1 MGSDCMNF
9 IKHTLL
15 FGKNNFMQLRRKW
28 IPLPLLLLFPV
39 IIIGLIV
46 TIILAFFSP
55 VDHEPIQI
63 GIVDLDQ
70 SKETQLI
77 QELIDETSQLGAYI
91 QLQSMTAEEA
101 SKGID
106 TNQLSTYIE
115 LPQNFT
121 ANLYNGTPVTLPIT
135 GNPAQVTES
144 HLIKELIDSVTR
156 HIRTSQ
162 ANILTINYYAKTLS
176 IDDTS
181 RNDLLFEQF
190 KQFLFYTIGNDK
202 LLIQEEIINL
212 ATASPTHYYGIAG
225 WFIVVTIWLFA
236 IYTFLHKEETT
247 RLKKRMKLYGVTELQ
262 QVAARIFTTLFITTV
277 FAIIAFIVFTNFFNF
292 ELWKEDYLR
301 IAIIMLLYSIL
312 ILVTLAIIETVISK
326 RKLCLLGQSVWIG
339 VLLLLSGALIPT
351 LYFPLKLQAFL
362 PYVFSGEAFY
372 WLQELMLN
380 GRFYADYIPLLL
392 MNGAGFCVLIG
403 LSSGKERVQQ

>member
-1 MGSDCMNF
+1 MKF
-9 IKHTLL
+9 LKHILL
-15 FGKNNFMQLRRKW
+15 FSKNNFMQLRRKW
-28 IPLPLLLLFPV
+28 LPLPLLFLFPLTL
-39 IIIGLIV
+39 IGLIV
-46 TIILAFFSP
+46 IIMLAFFSP
-55 VDHEPIQI
+55 SDNMEPIRV
-63 GIVDLDQ
+63 GIIDSDQ

-77 QELIDETSQLGAYI
+77 IDLIDETSQLGAYI
-91 QLQSMTAEEA
+91 QLESISETEA
-101 SKGID
+101 IKKID
-106 TNQLSTYIE
+106 ANELSTYIE
-115 LPQNFT
+115 LPENFT

-144 HLIKELIDSVTR
+144 HLIKELIDSVAR

-176 IDDTS
+176 IDDAS

-190 KQFLFYTIGNDK
+190 KQFLFYTIGKDK
-202 LLIQEEIINL
+202 VLNQKEITNI

-262 QVAARIFTTLFITTV
+262 QVAVRIFTTLFITTV
-277 FAIIAFIVFTNFFNF
+277 FAIIAFIGFTNFLNF

-372 WLQELMLN
+372 WLQEIMLN